1 MTKKIYFFYILIGIG
16 IGIIFS
22 TFIFKLNPIV
32 EDRQYSD
39 DEIIEKAKELG
50 MVFVKEN
57 IDVKPSSK
65 EEYSSF
71 VVKNGDTLIDI
82 SNNLF
87 KKGFVDDPDEFT
99 QFVKDKGLE
108 RKIAPEKYELKKNL
122 SYTTILKILTEKE

>member
-1 MTKKIYFFYILIGIG
+1 LTKKIYFFYILIGIG

-71 VVKNGDTLIDI
+71 IVGKEDTLTDV

-87 KKGFVDDPDEFT
+87 KKGLIDDPKEFT
-99 QFVKDKGLE
+99 QFVEDKGLD
-108 RKIAPEKYELKKNL
+108 KNIISKKYELKKNL
-122 SYTTILKILTEKE
+122 SYTTILRILTEKE